1 MNVPVSMTTREP
13 RPAEGEAILRGC
25 LSEFPYILLTVTG
38 RCMEPV
44 LEEGQSVRLSN
55 ASPRLGDVVLVKH
68 PDGLR
73 LHRLIWRL
81 PFRSRGWRTKGDHS
95 FLADPSVSREDI
107 LGVAEAAAPRWANL
121 LAALRSLAAAAVC
134 KMWGHPPLRRER

>member
-1 MNVPVSMTTREP
+1 M
-13 RPAEGEAILRGC
+13 
-25 LSEFPYILLTVTG
+25 
-38 RCMEPV
+38 
-44 LEEGQSVRLSN
+44 RLSN

-81 PFRSRGWRTKGDHS
+81 PFRSRGWRTKGDRS

-107 LGVAEAAAPRWANL
+107 LGVAEAAAPSWTSI
-121 LAALRSLAAAAVC
+121 LAALCSLTGAAVC
-134 KMWGHPPLRRER
+134 KMRGHPSLWRER